1 MAVPQ
6 VPLDLPDVAWA
17 RLPGKAPG
25 EGNRLCRA
33 AFTGLHWSRV
43 ELCKLPASAC
53 QFFFGSIIV
62 FDLSAAACLGTD
74 YEQPMTFLRS
84 GGCLAELPLM
94 VASLIVPQ
102 LVSFFPAQL
111 DMSPCRRLPT
121 SAGLW
126 RRRTCARHLGGGAWS
141 MALAGFGM
149 LLMLSQGDGHVALGF
164 SLVSLRT
171 L

>member
-1 MAVPQ
+1 MS
-6 VPLDLPDVAWA
+6 
-17 RLPGKAPG
+17 PGRDFRGKHQ
-25 EGNRLCRA
+25 ERA
-33 AFTGLHWSRV
+33 IDCDGLHSRDCTGLVLSFANCPRQPV
-43 ELCKLPASAC
+43 C
-53 QFFFGSIIV
+53 FFFGSITV

-126 RRRTCARHLGGGAWS
+126 RRRTCARHLGGGLEHGSGRVRDVTFA
-141 MALAGFGM
+141 
-149 LLMLSQGDGHVALGF
+149 
-164 SLVSLRT
+164 
-171 L
+171 